1 MSAKSKMELEMNYPK
16 RGCISDDGK
25 FYTHTDGRVFT
36 RNENACGG
44 RSCST
49 CSRELRKVC
58 MDIIEGS
65 YVTSDEEREACD
77 MARAA
82 IEQCNVGFGTKGCL
96 HGATCFFFVTSSCHL
111 RMYLASK
118 HQPDAWEVKP

>member
-1 MSAKSKMELEMNYPK
+1 MNYPK

-36 RNENACGG
+36 RNENACGV

-58 MDIIEGS
+58 MDIIKGA
-65 YVTSDEEREACD
+65 YVPSDEEREACY
-77 MARAA
+77 MARRA
-82 IEQCNVGFGTKGCL
+82 IKKCVAYYAWSSGC
-96 HGATCFFFVTSSCHL
+96 ASCKWFIARTCDT
-111 RMYLASK
+111 RKYLESK
-118 HQPDAWEVKP
+118 HQPDAWEANP